1 MEDIFKLESD
11 MNEPDISKRMSFDM
25 RPVLKNPEKAES
37 NYPLYTVYRNLYIIG
52 GKIRYDVTLIPSS
65 EIGGEFAKTFGHY
78 HMEKFP
84 EIYEVLTGHAYFLM
98 QRRGKDP
105 GEITEVYAVEALAG
119 EKAVMLPE
127 FGHLSI
133 NVGKEPLIMAN
144 WIGLVEYDY
153 ETIKKY
159 KGGCYYILNSEQNI
173 EFEENQNYKSVPEIV
188 KLRPKENIP
197 ELGVEKNVPIAE
209 LQKTPEKL
217 DWLIN
222 PEKYQELLTIKNL
235 YREI

>member
-1 MEDIFKLESD
+1 MEDIFKVESN

-25 RPVLKNPEKAES
+25 RPVLKNPEKAKS
-37 NYPLYTVYRNLYIIG
+37 NYPLYTVYRNLYIID

-98 QRRGKDP
+98 QRYEKDP
-105 GEITEVYAVEALAG
+105 GEITEAYAIEALAG
-119 EKAVMLPE
+119 EKTVMLPE
-127 FGHLSI
+127 FGHWSI
-133 NVGKEPLIMAN
+133 NAGKGPLTLAN
-144 WIGLVEYDY
+144 WIGLVPYDY
-153 ETIKKY
+153 KLIEKY
-159 KGGCYYILNSEQNI
+159 KGGCYYVLNNDNSI
-173 EFEENQNYKSVPEIV
+173 EFEKNPNYKYVPEII
-188 KLRPKENIP
+188 KLRPKQDIP
-197 ELGVEKNVPIAE
+197 ELGIEKSVPIAE
-209 LQKTPEKL
+209 LKKTPKKL